1 MASITKRGK
10 KYAVVYTY
18 ETQTGEKKQKWE
30 TFSTHK
36 EASKRKSEVE
46 YQLNSGLFVPPKELK
61 VSELLKDFVT
71 LYGEKKWGVSFY
83 ASSTALI
90 TNYILPLLGDMEVQ
104 AVTPKVA
111 DKFVHTLQ
119 NTKPVAYRNREPT
132 SEFLTPAN
140 IDKIIKLIRCA
151 FRQAVR
157 WDIIVRNPFDNVVL
171 PKMEK
176 VVRAIWDV
184 ETICRALQAC
194 RDPKLYVAI
203 NLAFASSLRIGEI
216 LGLTWDCVHIN
227 DDDIARDDAHILV
240 EKELT
245 RATKEAMDVLNNKD
259 VLFVFPSIMQGKTTT
274 RLVLKKPKTDSSIR
288 KIWLPKTLAYILRE
302 WKQSQE
308 NLKEFLGEDYID
320 YNLVVA
326 LPNGRPC
333 ENRILENAF
342 LRLKRDAGLPNVV
355 FHSLRHSSTTY
366 KLKLNNGNI
375 KATQGDTGHAQ
386 ADMVTEVYAHI
397 LDEDRK
403 IGAQKFEA
411 AFYANPD
418 LRQVAPPNRVQ
429 EPQQGVDLR
438 DVATYL
444 MEQIKHDPELAK
456 QLAAILAVHA

>member
-1 MASITKRGK
+1 MASIVKRGK
-10 KYAVVYTY
+10 KYAVVYTF
-18 ETQTGEKKQKWE
+18 EAQTGEKKQKWE
-30 TFSTHK
+30 TFLTHK

-46 YQLNSGLFVPPKELK
+46 YQLNTGLFVPPKELK
-61 VSELLKDFVT
+61 VSELLEDFVT

-83 ASSTALI
+83 ASSKALI
-90 TNYILPLLGDMEVQ
+90 TNYILPMLGDMEVQ

-111 DKFVHTLQ
+111 DKYVHTLQ
-119 NTKPVAYRNREPT
+119 NTKPIAYRNREPA
-132 SEFLTPAN
+132 SEFLTPSN

-157 WDIIVRNPFDNVVL
+157 WDIIARNPFDNVTL

-176 VVRAIWDV
+176 VVRAIWDIH
-184 ETICRALQAC
+184 TICKALQSC

-203 NLAFASSLRIGEI
+203 NLAFACSLRIGEI
-216 LGLTWDCVHIN
+216 LGLTWDCVHIG
-227 DDDIARDDAHILV
+227 DDDIARDDAYIFV

-288 KIWLPKTLAYILRE
+288 KIWLPKTVAFILRE
-302 WKQSQE
+302 WKEAQE
-308 NLKEFLGEDYID
+308 NLKGFLGEDYVN

-342 LRLKRDAGLPNVV
+342 IRLKRDAELPNVV

-386 ADMVTEVYAHI
+386 SDMVTEVYAHI

-418 LRQVAPPNRVQ
+418 LRVAPPNRVQ

-438 DVATYL
+438 GAAIYL
-444 MEQIKHDPELAK
+444 MEQIKRDPELAK
-456 QLAAILAVHA
+456 EFAAIFAVQA